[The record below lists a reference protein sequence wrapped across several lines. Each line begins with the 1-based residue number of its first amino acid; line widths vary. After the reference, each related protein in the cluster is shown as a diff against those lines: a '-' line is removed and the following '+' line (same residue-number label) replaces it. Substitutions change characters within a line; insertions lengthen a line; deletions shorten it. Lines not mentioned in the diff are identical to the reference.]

1 MITEKE
7 RKQFASRYEEQ
18 EQELLVLTSESVG
31 SAGSWGRKGLWSPS
45 AGLLAHIN
53 TADGQLQKD
62 GCLSWLAEEG
72 DAPGWGFGLRKLTI
86 YRVRA
91 RALKEGPAAGKYFM
105 LLEVLETLATEPRLE
120 PIRQAY
126 LTPVTLTDAA
136 FPGVEFELERQFD
149 WFSASLDW
157 LGEPCHVS
165 LESDDDNLE
174 TAQAALAAFKRLY
187 ADLPEWDAKFR
198 AFAAAEL
205 TDNANDWQAAA
216 AEDNEREYQ
225 ELTEAEFA
233 RRISI
238 SEFNMNPDG
247 DFTAYYDDDDLFW
260 GHVILV
266 EGNIDGRINDA
277 YIAG

>member
-1 MITEKE
+1 MIAEKE
-7 RKQFASRYEEQ
+7 WKRFASRYEEQ

-31 SAGSWGRKGLWSPS
+31 GAGRWGKGLWSPS
-45 AGLLAHIN
+45 AVLLACVN

-62 GCLSWLAEEG
+62 GCLRWLAEEG
-72 DAPGWGFGLRKLTI
+72 TAPGWGFGLRKLTI

-91 RALKEGPAAGKYFM
+91 RALKEGPAAEQYFM

-126 LTPVTLTDAA
+126 LTPVTLADAA
-136 FPGVEFELERQFD
+136 FPGVVFTLERQFN

-157 LGEPCHVS
+157 LGEPCRVS
-165 LESDDDNLE
+165 LETDDDNPE
-174 TAQAALAAFKRLY
+174 TAQAALAAFKRFY

-205 TDNANDWQAAA
+205 TDNANDWQAEA
-216 AEDNEREYQ
+216 AEDNEQEYQ

-247 DFTAYYDDDDLFW
+247 DFTVYYDDDDLFW

-266 EGNIDGRINDA
+266 EGNIEGRIDDA